1 MDAKKEIA
9 ELTKKIEKLN
19 YDYYVKD
26 NPSASDY
33 EYDML
38 LRKLSELEEEYPE
51 LASPLSPTKRVGGQ
65 VLEGFEKVE
74 HAVKMESLA
83 DVFSKEELFEFDGRT
98 KGLLAGESY
107 EYVVEMKIDGLS
119 VSLEYQNG
127 EFFRGSTRGDG
138 TVGEDITENLKTVK
152 SIPLRLNKSIP
163 YLEVRGEVFMPKAS
177 FEKLN
182 KEKEEKGEALFANPR
197 NAAAG
202 SLRQLDTSVA
212 AKRNLDI
219 FIFNIQR
226 IEGADIKTHSEGL
239 DFLEELGFKVSPL
252 RKKAENIAKAYDII
266 QEIGEKR
273 ESLSF
278 DIDGAV
284 VKINDL
290 RQRERLGST
299 TKVPKWAAAFKY
311 PAEQKETLLCDIV
324 LQVGRTGAITPN
336 AVLEPVRVAGSV
348 INRATLHNMDY
359 IKEKDIK
366 IGDRVI
372 IQKAGDIIP
381 EVVRVVK
388 EKRSGAEKEFEMP
401 KVCPACG
408 EPVEREES
416 EAVLRCINPNCP
428 AQKIRSIIHFASRD
442 AMDIEG
448 LGDAVVE
455 QLCAEG
461 LISDSADLYY
471 LEKKSLLNLERFA
484 EKSAENL
491 LSAIEKSKKNN
502 ADKLLFAL
510 GIRHIGAKS
519 ATNLMMAFGSFE
531 KLSKA
536 TKEEILAAK
545 DVGEKMAES
554 ITGYFSFETH
564 REFLKRLENAGV
576 NMEYKSSFEGDL
588 FSGKTFVLTGTLE
601 NLKRSGAKEKIEALG
616 GKVSGSVSK
625 KTDYVLAGSEA
636 GSKLEKA
643 QELGIKVISEAEFLN
658 MLSSGELI

>member
-471 LEKKSLLNLERFA
+471 LEKESLLNLERFA

-564 REFLKRLENAGV
+564 IEFLKRLENAGV

-601 NLKRSGAKEKIEALG
+601 NLKRSEAKEKIEALG

>member
-1 MDAKKEIA
+1 MDAKKEIS

-471 LEKKSLLNLERFA
+471 LEKESLLNLERFA

-601 NLKRSGAKEKIEALG
+601 NLKRSEAKEKIEALG

>member
-1 MDAKKEIA
+1 MDAQKEIA
-9 ELTKKIEKLN
+9 KLTEKLEKLN

-26 NPSASDY
+26 NPSATDY
-33 EYDML
+33 EYDMML
-38 LRKLSELEEEYPE
+38 KRLEELEKTYPH
-51 LASPLSPTKRVGGQ
+51 LASPISPTKRVGGQ

-83 DVFSKEELFEFDGRT
+83 DVFSKEELFEFDTRT
-98 KGLLAGESY
+98 KGLLSGEDY

-138 TVGEDITENLKTVK
+138 NIGEDITENLKTVK
-152 SIPLRLNKSIP
+152 TIPLKLKNPIP

-182 KEKEEKGEALFANPR
+182 SERKASGEALFANPR

-202 SLRQLDTSVA
+202 SLRQLDSSVA

-219 FIFNIQR
+219 FIFNIQQ
-226 IEGADIKTHSEGL
+226 IDGKDIKNHSDGF
-239 DFLEELGFKVSPL
+239 DFLEKQGFKVSPV
-252 RKKAENIAKAYDII
+252 RKIAKNIEEAYEII
-266 QEIGEKR
+266 KEIGSKR
-273 ESLSF
+273 EGLSF

-284 VKINDL
+284 VKINSL
-290 RQRERLGST
+290 RQREELGST
-299 TKVPKWAAAFKY
+299 SKVPKWAAAFKY
-311 PAEQKETLLCDIV
+311 PAEQKETLLSDIV

-388 EKRSGAEKEFEMP
+388 EKRTGCEKTFEMP

-448 LGDAVVE
+448 LGEAVVE
-455 QLCAEG
+455 QLCGEN
-461 LISDSADLYY
+461 LISDAADLYY
-471 LEKKSLLNLERFA
+471 LSKNDLANLERFA
-484 EKSAENL
+484 EKSAQNL
-491 LSAIEKSKKNN
+491 ISAIEKSKQNN
-502 ADKLLFAL
+502 ADKLLYAL
-510 GIRHIGAKS
+510 GIRHIGAKT
-519 ATNLMMAFGSFE
+519 AKNLMMAFGSFE
-531 KLSKA
+531 NLENA
-536 TKEEILAAK
+536 EKEEILK
-545 DVGEKMAES
+545 VEDVGEKMAES
-554 ITGYFSFETH
+554 LVGYFSFKEH
-564 REFLKRLENAGV
+564 KEFLNRIKSVGV
-576 NMEYKSSFEGDL
+576 NTKYISSASGTL
-588 FSGKTFVLTGTLE
+588 FAGKTFVLTGTLE
-601 NLKRSGAKEKIEALG
+601 SLKRSEAKEKIEALG

-625 KTDYVLAGSEA
+625 KTDYVLAGEEA
-636 GSKLEKA
+636 GSNLQKA
-643 QELGIKVISEAEFLN
+643 QELGIKIISEEDFLKT
-658 MLSSGELI
+658 LSSGEQI